1 MHLMNKN
8 SHLFFSAQ
16 VLTPHMFSRYSTN
29 RIWSPKRNVETIN
42 LISQIHN
49 KNEIIFNVLDKS
61 ITWKLGSQRSP

>member
-16 VLTPHMFSRYSTN
+16 VLTPHMFSRYSTT

-42 LISQIHN
+42 RISQIHN
-49 KNEIIFNVLDKS
+49 KNEII
-61 ITWKLGSQRSP
+61 I